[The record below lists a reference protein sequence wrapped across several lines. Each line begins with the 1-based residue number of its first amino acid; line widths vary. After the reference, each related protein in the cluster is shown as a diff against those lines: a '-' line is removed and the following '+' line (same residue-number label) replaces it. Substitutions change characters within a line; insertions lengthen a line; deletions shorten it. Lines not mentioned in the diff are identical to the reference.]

1 MVNSE
6 GEEEV
11 CVTLAV
17 VFLGVVGNVCSAV
30 RSEEK
35 VAARAKHIK
44 TKKKTKKSRQ
54 RGVSFLAPK
63 RLLLLHV
70 RTARAQRSDVLCKNL
85 TVVASKVSNPHLY
98 LKFGIT
104 FKLDSIQSYAG
115 CCRTLWQ
122 ILNVIF
128 FFLVLSVDVLM

>member
-6 GEEEV
+6 GEDEV
-11 CVTLAV
+11 CVTPAV

-44 TKKKTKKSRQ
+44 TKQNKKKSREC
-54 RGVSFLAPK
+54 GVSFLAPK
-63 RLLLLHV
+63 LLPLLHV

-85 TVVASKVSNPHLY
+85 PVVASKVSNPHSHH
-98 LKFGIT
+98 IE
-104 FKLDSIQSYAG
+104 A
-115 CCRTLWQ
+115 
-122 ILNVIF
+122 
-128 FFLVLSVDVLM
+128 